1 MKLQTSTGRKFW
13 LTALVLP
20 LFALATSCSSATDS
34 TDPDSDDSN
43 EPTTQGN
50 TAEVFFV
57 AENAGGTALVL
68 FSEFVTIEQTDEL
81 AEEILGDLIEGELQ
95 PMDPD
100 YSNLWD
106 NSNELNDITI
116 SGDVAT
122 IDINLGKLNVG
133 AEAEQRAIDQLVWT
147 LTGIESNITTVRLL
161 VNGKQV
167 ETLAG
172 HVDATMDFTRA
183 PDYEVLNAV
192 QIHSPNEGQQ
202 FEASVT
208 IMGQACTFEANVAW
222 DLIKDGKMVQ
232 DGSTTAAM
240 ACPDRSDWSV
250 DLGVLEPGTYVFN
263 AREYSAEDGSLTS
276 EDTKTFIVK

>member
-1 MKLQTSTGRKFW
+1 M
-13 LTALVLP
+13 LTAFVLP
-20 LFALATSCSSATDS
+20 LFAFSASCSN
-34 TDPDSDDSN
+34 DPN
-43 EPTTQGN
+43 VPEPAEPTEPATQGN
-50 TAEVFFV
+50 TAEVFYV
-57 AENAGGTALVL
+57 AQNAAGTSLVL

-106 NSNELNDITI
+106 NSNELNKLTI

-122 IDINLGKLNVG
+122 IDIDLGKLNVG

-147 LTGIESNITTVRLL
+147 LTGIEPNVTTVKLL

-167 ETLAG
+167 ESLAG
-172 HVDATMDFTRA
+172 HVDATMDFVRA
-183 PDYEVLNAV
+183 PAYEVLNAV

-202 FEASVT
+202 FDASVT
-208 IMGQACTFEANVAW
+208 IMGQACTFEANVSW
-222 DLIKDGKMVQ
+222 DLIKDGSMVQ

-276 EDTKTFIVK
+276 EDTKSFTVK